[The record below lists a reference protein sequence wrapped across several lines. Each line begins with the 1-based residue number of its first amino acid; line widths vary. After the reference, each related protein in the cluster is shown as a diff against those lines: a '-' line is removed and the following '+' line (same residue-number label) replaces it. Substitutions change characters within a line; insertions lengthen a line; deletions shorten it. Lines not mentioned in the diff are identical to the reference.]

1 LDLAQHS
8 KTYTLSA
15 HAEVVMTERSIKRE
29 WMDRVLAHPELVEAD
44 RDDPEIT
51 HALGK
56 IPEHGGLVL
65 RVVFNGT
72 RKPMKVVTVYFDRAM
87 KGKL

>member
-1 LDLAQHS
+1 
-8 KTYTLSA
+8 
-15 HAEVVMTERSIKRE
+15 MTERSIKPE
-29 WMDRVLAHPELVEAD
+29 WLDRVLAHPELVEAD
-44 RDDPEIT
+44 QDDPEIT

-56 IPEHGGLVL
+56 ISEHGERVL

-72 RKPMKVVTVYFDRAM
+72 KTPAKVVTVYFDRAM